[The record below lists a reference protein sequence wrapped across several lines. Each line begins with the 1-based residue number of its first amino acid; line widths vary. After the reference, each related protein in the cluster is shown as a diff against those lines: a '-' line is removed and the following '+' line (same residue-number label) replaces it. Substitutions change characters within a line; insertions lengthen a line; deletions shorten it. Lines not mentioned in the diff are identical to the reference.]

1 MGPIPVTI
9 VTFVE
14 VVVAVVTSIS
24 DKITLTVIVTI
35 VPILVSSTLAPIL
48 LVWALGIRSETPVC
62 SVTP

>member
-24 DKITLTVIVTI
+24 DKITLTLIVTI
-35 VPILVSSTLAPIL
+35 DPTLVSFTLAPIL
-48 LVWALGIRSETPVC
+48 LI
-62 SVTP
+62 